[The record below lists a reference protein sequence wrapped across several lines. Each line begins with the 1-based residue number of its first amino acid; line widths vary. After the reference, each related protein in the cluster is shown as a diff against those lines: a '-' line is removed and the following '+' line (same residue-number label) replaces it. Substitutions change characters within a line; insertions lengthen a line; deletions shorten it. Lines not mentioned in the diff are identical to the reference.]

1 MQQKPCCDKAL
12 CGSFIVASKCRQK
25 LSWDPGSCP
34 SLLITLP
41 LRCADA
47 SPLPKLLSI
56 ACVFTPRQRRPLGGR
71 GLYRAAHTGHLLA
84 VETARSV

>member
-1 MQQKPCCDKAL
+1 MGSRLMPFSADYIAAAL
-12 CGSFIVASKCRQK
+12 C
-25 LSWDPGSCP
+25 
-34 SLLITLP
+34 
-41 LRCADA
+41 RCQ
-47 SPLPKLLSI
+47 PLPKLLSI